1 MEVSTA
7 GLRYIAS
14 WEACYLYAYPDP
26 ASGGEPWT
34 IGIGA
39 TRYDGQGNVKRGQ
52 TITIARAVARFRET
66 INKKYAPG
74 VNSAINV
81 PVSQA
86 EFDALVSFHYNT
98 GKIKSGTVDNKLNR
112 GDRAAALATWRSYR
126 LAAGR
131 VMRGLINRRAS
142 EIALFKTGEY
152 PARKIVLHTAPG
164 ARVRYLDEK
173 VFDIK
178 PTRVTIEAFPP
189 QTEDAQKR
197 RLKDGNFLIQLG
209 EFLLC
214 LLFPKTRT
222 PSK

>member
-1 MEVSTA
+1 M
-7 GLRYIAS
+7 
-14 WEACYLYAYPDP
+14 YAYPDP

-98 GKIKSGTVDNKLNR
+98 GKIKSGTVDNNLNR

-164 ARVRYLDEK
+164 AAVRYLDPS
-173 VFDIK
+173 VFDGVEA
-178 PTRVTIEAFPP
+178 PTPAIVEAFPP
-189 QTEDAQKR
+189 QTEIAQNR
-197 RLKDGNFLIQLG
+197 RRQNGNFLIQLG
-209 EFLLC
+209 ELILC
-214 LLFPKTRT
+214 LLGMKTC
-222 PSK
+222 S